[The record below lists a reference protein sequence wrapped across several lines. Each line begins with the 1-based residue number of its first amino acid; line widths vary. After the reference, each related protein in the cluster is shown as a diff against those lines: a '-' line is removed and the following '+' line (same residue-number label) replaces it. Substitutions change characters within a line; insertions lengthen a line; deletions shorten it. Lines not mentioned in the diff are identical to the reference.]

1 MVKEPKRAQPTR
13 KIESQFATMI
23 ERYFGLSHQGTDVR
37 TEFIAGLT
45 TFLTMVYIIFV
56 NPIILG
62 KTGMD
67 QGAVFV
73 ATCVAAAVSTLVMA
87 LYANYPIALAPG
99 MGINAFFAFTIVLT
113 YKYTWQQA
121 LAAVFCSGVLF
132 FLISVLPVRQ
142 YVLDSIPQNLKLAVS
157 AGVGLFL
164 GIIALEEA
172 KLIVDHPATLVTL
185 GDLTQ
190 PTPVLML
197 LGFVLIAG
205 LNYRRI
211 LGATLIGILVV
222 TLIGLPFGLAQFNG
236 VVSMPPSI
244 VPTLLQLDFSRVT
257 ELTFLIVVFSILF
270 VDVFDNAGTLIGVTH
285 RTGLMKNGKLARMKQ
300 ALISDSFAAMFG
312 ALIGTSTT
320 HQLHRERCRCF
331 GGWSHWSDCPV
342 RRPVLR
348 VGAIL
353 CAARGD
359 GARLRFGSGF
369 ALCRLRDD
377 ARSRGDRLGGHD
389 RICARRDHRDYNAA
403 DLFDC
408 DRHRPWLHHLRAR
421 QNYLWQGEG
430 SFADGD
436 RTCRSV
442 CNQIRGNGVKFDLN
456 LATVGGSVG
465 DFCGPNGNICQG
477 RRRKRECR
485 FCDLRPHDRYS
496 SDPRL
501 HSSGDRPVSVA

>member
-1 MVKEPKRAQPTR
+1 
-13 KIESQFATMI
+13 
-23 ERYFGLSHQGTDVR
+23 LSEQGTDVR
-37 TEFIAGLT
+37 TEFIAGVT
-45 TFLTMVYIIFV
+45 TFLTMVYIVFV

-73 ATCVAAAVSTLVMA
+73 ATCVAAAVSTLMMA

-99 MGINAFFAFTIVLT
+99 MGINAFFAFTVVLT

-132 FLISVLPVRQ
+132 FLISVLPIRQ
-142 YVLDSIPQNLKLAVS
+142 YVIDSIPQNLKLAVS

-172 KLIVDHPATLVTL
+172 KVIVDHPATLVTL

-205 LNYRRI
+205 LNHRRI
-211 LGATLIGILVV
+211 LGATLVGILVV
-222 TLIGLPFGLAQFNG
+222 TVIGLPFGLAQFNG

-244 VPTLLQLDFSRVT
+244 APTLLQLDFSRVT

-285 RTGLMKNGKLARMKQ
+285 RTGLMKNGKLARMKE

-320 HQLHRERCRCF
+320 TSYIESAAGVSA
-331 GGWSHWSDCPV
+331 GG
-342 RRPVLR
+342 RTGLTAAF
-348 VGAIL
+348 VGMFFLLAL
-353 CAARGD
+353 FFAPLAGMVPAYASAAALLYVACVMARGLAEID
-359 GARLRFGSGF
+359 WEDITEYAPAVVCAISMPLTYSIATGIGLGFITYVLAKFVSGKPREASPAVIVLAVLF
-369 ALCRLRDD
+369 A
-377 ARSRGDRLGGHD
+377 
-389 RICARRDHRDYNAA
+389 IK
-403 DLFDC
+403 
-408 DRHRPWLHHLRAR
+408 
-421 QNYLWQGEG
+421 
-430 SFADGD
+430 FAVTG
-436 RTCRSV
+436 
-442 CNQIRGNGVKFDLN
+442 
-456 LATVGGSVG
+456 
-465 DFCGPNGNICQG
+465 
-477 RRRKRECR
+477 
-485 FCDLRPHDRYS
+485 
-496 SDPRL
+496 
-501 HSSGDRPVSVA
+501 